1 MHLRQKV
8 NMRQLRCFHAVAQ
21 EGSFTSAARALFVG
35 QPSITTHVRGLERHF
50 GVELFCRHGHNV
62 ELTDT
67 GRALLAITQRIFS
80 LENEAE
86 EVMRAASGL
95 KTGHLKIGSIGPH
108 QATEMIV
115 AFGRRYPDVDLSVSL
130 GNSQEVRAGLLDF
143 RSDVAILPEVE
154 NDPRFYSLPYSRN
167 RVVLL
172 VSPNHAWW
180 KRKSVT
186 IEELQGERMVLR
198 ELGSA
203 TRRVFEDA
211 LTAAGVTVRRVLE
224 IESREAVREA
234 VASDIGVGI
243 ALEEEAHDDGRTHTL
258 QVSDA
263 EIYLDP
269 HVVCLQER
277 REAPVIQAFFEV
289 VEEMRPRA
297 NRKGRR
303 SASGKTKSG

>member
-1 MHLRQKV
+1 MDLKQKV
-8 NMRQLRCFHAVAQ
+8 NFKQLRCFHAVAQ

-35 QPSITTHVRGLERHF
+35 QPSITTHVRGLERRF

-67 GRALLAITQRIFS
+67 GRALLAVTQRIFS

-95 KTGHLKIGSIGPH
+95 KTGLLKIGSIGP
-108 QATEMIV
+108 QLVTEMIV
-115 AFGRRYPDVDLSVSL
+115 AFGQRYPDVDLSVSL
-130 GNSQEVRAGLLDF
+130 GNSQEVLAGLLEF

-154 NDPRFYSLPYSRN
+154 NDLRFFSLPYSRN

-172 VSPNHAWW
+172 VSRNHAWA
-180 KRKSVT
+180 KRKSVR
-186 IEELQGERMVLR
+186 IEELDGERMVLR
-198 ELGSA
+198 EMGSA

-211 LTAAGVTVRRVLE
+211 LTDAGVAVRRVLE

-243 ALEEEAHDDGRTHTL
+243 SLEEEAYDDARICTL
-258 QVSDA
+258 QVSNV
-263 EIYLDP
+263 EILLNP

-277 REAPVIQAFFEV
+277 RESPVIQAFFSV
-289 VEEMRPRA
+289 VEELRPPA
-297 NRKGRR
+297 
-303 SASGKTKSG
+303 AGKTRRAAAGKAKSR